1 MTIVELQMLVSIIA
15 MLITI
20 GTALWSWLSAGS
32 RKNEKLIAGL
42 GERVVGLNER
52 VVGHGARLD
61 QLEGH
66 VQHQPSNDDIHAI
79 RLSLRDLKSEI
90 AVLSE
95 RVKPLIATTERINEL
110 LLEQARK
117 NL

>member
-1 MTIVELQMLVSIIA
+1 MTIVELQMLVSIVA

-20 GTALWSWLSAGS
+20 GTALWSWLSAPS
-32 RKNEKLIAGL
+32 RKNEKTLQ
-42 GERVVGLNER
+42 E
-52 VVGHGARLD
+52 HGVRLD
-61 QLEGH
+61 VIETRMGH
-66 VQHQPSNDDIHAI
+66 LARHEDIHSI
-79 RLSLRDLKSEI
+79 ELSLNGLKGEI
-90 AVLSE
+90 AVLVE